1 MLNNQAKKITCVGD
15 EVNLIDTVLN
25 WQFKTSFN
33 IAHLAMGLYFYNN
46 IILLWQLFV
55 KWFFACFRNFN
66 EYFLRILGKTVP
78 SSHNINREEGLLF
91 MENKYFLHQDKLS
104 IDSFLLIP
112 KMLYKYPKYK
122 TLNSVSRLIYSL
134 YLSRYTNTKYHDE
147 TGPYIIYSD
156 KELMEKLGISRA
168 TCSRSKKE
176 LSEAGLI
183 ILKKTTG
190 YNKIYIMN
198 YRAPDK
204 SEFYSESDLDSY
216 SFYRFPSVFFE
227 GVFDELSMNAKI
239 LYTYYFDWMCLSQMN
254 YIVDD
259 YDRIYFRENRQ
270 DQEANILMN
279 KSVILEAK
287 KQLIAADLL
296 IEYQEFSKA
305 KSFYLLK
312 LANYNQKQLV
322 KYNNLPKENRKQF
335 LQDLSVQTKAV
346 VTTPSVNLREIR
358 KSLSLSVDFVVSY
371 LTEKGHSISSH
382 TYNRYERGSR
392 KIPKEIL
399 TDVSDLFEKARKDH
413 SCPNMKQ
420 ANNAK
425 RPVLSNNDT
434 CMTANDTSRSP
445 VMTHMETK
453 NSTYSKPER
462 CQTDI
467 QICSIMESGKDTNI
481 SNTENNTKEIYTDD
495 IYIDL
500 NIEEGIQQKDKNIN
514 QSKSIDKIFYILNSN
529 KYSVILSSLEEL
541 KKMKY
546 FTVNK
551 RRMSYQTLN
560 DYMNIFMNYSDEQ
573 IKEYFENLIKRM
585 KGQGY
590 VFKTRRDVISCC
602 LTFLFNDLV
611 KGKEE
616 IEKYITLYQ
625 EEWLDEWLRPD
636 KEHYV
641 SNFNWWEDEEK

>member
-1 MLNNQAKKITCVGD
+1 
-15 EVNLIDTVLN
+15 
-25 WQFKTSFN
+25 
-33 IAHLAMGLYFYNN
+33 MGLYFYNN

-176 LSEAGLI
+176 LTAAGLVL
-183 ILKKTTG
+183 LKKTTG

-198 YRAPDK
+198 YRTPDR

-216 SFYRFPSVFFE
+216 SFYRFPSVFFDST
-227 GVFDELSMNAKI
+227 FDELSMNAKI
-239 LYTYYFDWMCLSQMN
+239 MYTYYFDWMCLSQMN

-259 YDRIYFRENRQ
+259 YERIYFRENRK
-270 DQEANILMN
+270 DQEENILMN

-305 KSFYLLK
+305 KSYYLLK

-322 KYNNLPKENRKQF
+322 KYNNLPKEDRKKF
-335 LQDLSVQTKAV
+335 LLELSVQTKAV
-346 VTTPSVNLREIR
+346 VTTPSVNLRETR

-371 LTEKGHSISSH
+371 LTEKGYSISSH

-399 TDVSDLFEKARKDH
+399 ADVSYLFEKTKKDH
-413 SCPNMKQ
+413 SCPYTEHQESPKG
-420 ANNAK
+420 
-425 RPVLSNNDT
+425 PHSFINDT
-434 CMTANDTSRSP
+434 CSAINDAFKRP
-445 VMTHMETK
+445 VMTHSETV
-453 NSTYSKPER
+453 NNTYSKPEKSH
-462 CQTDI
+462 TDI
-467 QICSIMESGKDTNI
+467 RICNTTEDEKDTNI
-481 SNTENNTKEIYTDD
+481 NNTENNTKDIYTDD

-500 NIEEGIQQKDKNIN
+500 NIDNSIQSKDHNTN
-514 QSKSIDKIFYILNSN
+514 QSKSIDKIFYILNSD
-529 KYSVILSSLEEL
+529 KYSVITSSLEEM
-541 KKMKY
+541 KKMRF

-551 RRMSYQTLN
+551 KRMSYQTLIS
-560 DYMNIFMNYSDEQ
+560 YMNIFLNYSDEQ
-573 IKEYFENLIKRM
+573 IREYFDNLIKRM

-602 LTFLFNDLV
+602 LTFLFNDLL
-611 KGKEE
+611 KGNEE
-616 IEKYITLYQ
+616 IEKYITINQ
-625 EEWLDEWLRPD
+625 EPWLDEWLKPD

-641 SNFNWWEDEEK
+641 SNFNWWEDEDK